1 MDTMDFPRLTFG
13 HYRFHFTAKSTLQLP
28 SYTGSTWRGALGHA
42 LRRTACVT
50 NSQDCRGCMLS
61 ASCAHGYLFES
72 PPQNSSGMLARST
85 AVPHPYVLRPSKGG
99 PITAGHTHSLDV
111 LLFGMGNRYLPY
123 VLHALR
129 QAAEDGLGRERGKMA
144 LDIVEQ
150 WHDGQW
156 QPIFSPTAPLAA
168 KPPATLV
175 APGAPERIRVQLH
188 TPLRLRSNNRYV
200 GVEQFGFAHL
210 FSALMLRLSQ
220 LARFHGDGEP
230 QADYAQLASLAREQR
245 LIDTELRWQ
254 DWARYSSRQRTRMQ
268 MGGLLGQFTLT
279 GEHLSAFWPW
289 LWLGQYSHAGKACT
303 MGLGQYRID
312 PI

>member
-85 AVPHPYVLRPSKGG
+85 AVPHPYVLRPSAGG
-99 PITAGHTHSLDV
+99 PITAGHTHSL
-111 LLFGMGNRYLPY
+111 
-123 VLHALR
+123 
-129 QAAEDGLGRERGKMA
+129 
-144 LDIVEQ
+144 
-150 WHDGQW
+150 
-156 QPIFSPTAPLAA
+156 
-168 KPPATLV
+168 
-175 APGAPERIRVQLH
+175 VQLH

-230 QADYAQLASLAREQR
+230 QADYAQLASLAREQG